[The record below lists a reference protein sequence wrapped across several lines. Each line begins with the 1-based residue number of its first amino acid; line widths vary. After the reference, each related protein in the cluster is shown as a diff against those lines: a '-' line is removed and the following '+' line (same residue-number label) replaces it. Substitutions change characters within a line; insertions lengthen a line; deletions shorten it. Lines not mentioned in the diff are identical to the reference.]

1 MKWHLIRSAPSNAF
15 WNMAV
20 DEALFACDRN
30 GVQAPVLRLYTWQPQ
45 ALSIGYFQM
54 AQDLDAERRKRPMLD
69 FVRRS
74 TGGAA
79 ILHAHELTYC
89 ICMPSDGVPGKTATE
104 MLYISAHKA
113 LIRALGRLG
122 VRARMLGSDSTP
134 TTPSSPFC
142 FSNPSRFDVMVGER
156 KIFGSAQRRQ
166 AGRILQH
173 GSIPIGEPE
182 NVPHATSIE
191 TGAGRRVPLDDVID
205 AVILGFERQ
214 FGATFA
220 PRLLRDEEYHLAEHL
235 SATKYRTEGWNYKR

>member
-30 GVQAPVLRLYTWQPQ
+30 GVRPPVLRLYTWQPQ

-54 AQDLDAERRKRPMLD
+54 AQDLDAERRKRPPLD

-79 ILHAHELTYC
+79 ILHAHELSYC
-89 ICMPSDGVPGKTATE
+89 ICMPADGVPGKTATE